1 MKYVLY
7 LKNDKSQEA
16 IHSITAKSL
25 NEALD
30 YFMEVKK
37 LDLDKFN
44 NIFAIKAV
52 HGKK

>member
-7 LKNDKSQEA
+7 LKNDSNQEA
-16 IHSITAKSL
+16 INTTTARSL

-44 NIFAIKAV
+44 EIFAIKAV

>member
-7 LKNDKSQEA
+7 LKNDKSQEV
-16 IHSITAKSL
+16 IHSTTARSL

-30 YFMEVKK
+30 FFMGVKK
-37 LDLDKFN
+37 LNLEQFN